1 MEQIAPGLYT
11 FTGLT
16 IGHVY
21 LITEGDGLTIIDT
34 SIPGSANKIIK
45 QLAEAG
51 YQPSDVK
58 RILLTHAHFDHIGG
72 LAELAEKTGA
82 QVIASE
88 IEKPYISDKQPIP
101 RAKMSDVPLW
111 QRPLL
116 LGGESVNKP
125 VTVQRTVYDGAMM
138 PEVFG
143 GLQVIATPGHS
154 PGHVSYWQPEH
165 KIIIL
170 GDVLFNFPFPGMT
183 LPFAAFTPDMPEN
196 IRSLHKIVA
205 LEPEIVCFGHGEP
218 LTTGA
223 ADKLRTFATRFL

>member
-1 MEQIAPGLYT
+1 MKQIVPGLYT

-21 LITEGDGLTIIDT
+21 LITEGDGLTIIDA
-34 SIPGSANKIIK
+34 SIPGSASKILK

-58 RILLTHAHFDHIGG
+58 RILITHAHFDHVGG
-72 LAELAEKTGA
+72 LLELAEKTGA
-82 QVIASE
+82 HVVASE
-88 IEKPYISDKQPIP
+88 IEKPYISDKAPVP
-101 RAKMSDVPLW
+101 RAKMSDVPLI
-111 QRPLL
+111 QRLL
-116 LGGESVNKP
+116 MLGGETVNKP
-125 VTVQRTVYDGAMM
+125 VTVHRIVYDGALM

-154 PGHVSYWQPEH
+154 PGHVSFWQPERRIA
-165 KIIIL
+165 II
-170 GDVLFNFPFPGMT
+170 GDVLFN
-183 LPFAAFTPDMPEN
+183 LPPRMSLPLAAFTADMPEN
-196 IRSLHKIVA
+196 IRSLKKIVA
-205 LEPEIVCFGHGEP
+205 LEPSVVCFGHGEP